1 MVLAT
6 ARRVTAARALWSAL
20 LGARKAGAPGVRERV
35 RSFPRLVTATLTG
48 RYPGMSRSR
57 LAVMLLG
64 VGYVISPV
72 DVMPELLL
80 TVFGLGD
87 DALVVAWLAGTL
99 LAETDAFITWE
110 RTRARVIPGEVAAP
124 SERPRR

>member
-1 MVLAT
+1 MALAT
-6 ARRVTAARALWSAL
+6 ARRVTAARALWSAF
-20 LGARKAGAPGVRERV
+20 LGARRAGAPGVRERV
-35 RSFPRLVTATLTG
+35 RSFPRLVSATLTG
-48 RYPGMSRSR
+48 RYLGMSRSR

-64 VGYVISPV
+64 VVYVISPV

-99 LAETDAFITWE
+99 LAETDAFLTWE
-110 RTRARVIPGEVAAP
+110 RTSTRVLKGETV
-124 SERPRR
+124 SRPH